1 LVDQEK
7 LQSLLYALAEGSIQR
22 EDVYA
27 DMGHG
32 ALIYDSTPLML
43 GEGEYDIVVT
53 GPRRSIFQRTTTDVR
68 NRSLRPYYPAPFGD
82 MMITG
87 CFGLL
92 AATADVMPELED
104 PIKASLFPAYRKNVA
119 PWDAE

>member
-1 LVDQEK
+1 
-7 LQSLLYALAEGSIQR
+7 
-22 EDVYA
+22 
-27 DMGHG
+27 
-32 ALIYDSTPLML
+32 
-43 GEGEYDIVVT
+43 
-53 GPRRSIFQRTTTDVR
+53 
-68 NRSLRPYYPAPFGD
+68 